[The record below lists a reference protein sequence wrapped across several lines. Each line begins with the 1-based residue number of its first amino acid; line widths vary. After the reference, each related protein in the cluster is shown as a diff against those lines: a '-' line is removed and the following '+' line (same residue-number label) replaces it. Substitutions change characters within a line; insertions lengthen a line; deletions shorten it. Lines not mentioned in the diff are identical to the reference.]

1 MGLFNSMANY
11 AHKAE
16 LRESKDEI
24 LVGEI
29 IRSLS
34 HRGWR
39 CCQIVAHSDRQQVAF
54 KLPGDEVLS
63 RVTVMV
69 DRRSGSGALTQS
81 LGSRTIVSVSA
92 ETRNEV
98 ADPDD
103 LAAMWR
109 TDLANLFKLPVQ
121 GEVRLNHQLNKVTAR
136 TFDLVDLDQMVQG
149 HQVNAAAFVDWLVSM
164 TDNLREQLR
173 PHKK

>member
-1 MGLFNSMANY
+1 MGFFNQVANY

-24 LVGEI
+24 LVGEL

-39 CCQIVAHSDRQQVAF
+39 VCQVVAHSDRQQVAF
-54 KLPGDEVLS
+54 KLPGDEALS
-63 RVTVMV
+63 RVTIMV

-81 LGSRTIVSVSA
+81 LGSKTVVSVAA
-92 ETRNEV
+92 EMRNDV

-109 TDLANLFKLPVQ
+109 TDLANLFKVPVR
-121 GEVRLNHQLNKVTAR
+121 GEVRVNHQLNKVTAR
-136 TFDLVDLDQMVQG
+136 TFDMVDLDQMVQG
-149 HQVNAAAFVDWLVSM
+149 HQVNAAGFVDWLLGM
-164 TDNLREQLR
+164 TDNLREHLR

>member
-1 MGLFNSMANY
+1 MGLFDQMTKY
-11 AHKAE
+11 AHKSE

-24 LVGEI
+24 LLGALVSGL
-29 IRSLS
+29 SL
-34 HRGWR
+34 RGWR
-39 CCQIVAHSDRQQVAF
+39 VAQVVAHGDRQQVAF
-54 KLPGDEVLS
+54 KLPGDDVLS
-63 RVTVMV
+63 RVTIMI

-81 LGSRTIVSVSA
+81 LGSKTVVSLAA

-109 TDLANLFKLPVQ
+109 TDLANLFKIPVR
-121 GEVRLNHQLNKVTAR
+121 GEVRVNHQLNTITAR
-136 TFDLVDLDQMVQG
+136 TFDMVDLDQLVQG
-149 HQVNAAAFVDWLVSM
+149 HSVNAAGFIDWTVATVDM
-164 TDNLREQLR
+164 LREHLR